1 MNIVHK
7 VGSQIMNFS
16 WTKFM
21 GIVHEVVYPIHEFWC
36 LINSGGSLPFNV
48 HEWFMNYSWTLS
60 LWTLVV
66 HERWWFM
73 NRFMNRFINRFM
85 NRFMFMDCHLM
96 FMNYWWT
103 VHEHGS
109 WKFRGYMYFSK
120 VNQVSSNQ
128 VCLTYCIELC

>member
-48 HEWFMNYSWTLS
+48 DIFMIYI
-60 LWTLVV
+60 LWLWYGYTIV
-66 HERWWFM
+66 E
-73 NRFMNRFINRFM
+73 
-85 NRFMFMDCHLM
+85 MD
-96 FMNYWWT
+96 T
-103 VHEHGS
+103 S
-109 WKFRGYMYFSK
+109 
-120 VNQVSSNQ
+120 
-128 VCLTYCIELC
+128 